1 MPPRSSRCPWAE
13 ANDLMRVYHDT
24 EWGRPA
30 HDDRRH
36 FEYLVLDGAQ
46 AGLSW
51 NTILQKREYYRAAF
65 DDFDWE
71 KVKDYDDEKVAELL
85 VNPGIVRNKLKVAS
99 AITNERSF
107 TRIREEFGAFD
118 RYIWS
123 FVGGKPIQNEWAELR
138 SIPARTP
145 LSDRVSKDIKK
156 RGFTF
161 VGSTIVYA
169 YMQAAGLV
177 NDHLIACPARKVDL
191 FQE

>member
-1 MPPRSSRCPWAE
+1 
-13 ANDLMRVYHDT
+13 MREYHDA
-24 EWGRPA
+24 EWGRPV
-30 HDDRRH
+30 HDDRKH

-51 NTILQKREYYRAAF
+51 NTILQKRENYRAAF

-71 KVKDYDDEKVAELL
+71 KVKAYDDAKVAELL
-85 VNPGIVRNKLKVAS
+85 VNPGIVRNKLKIAS
-99 AITNERSF
+99 TITNARAF
-107 TRIREEFGAFD
+107 TRIREGFGAFD

-123 FVGGKPIQNEWAELR
+123 FVGGKPVQNEWAELR

-145 LSDRVSKDIKK
+145 LSDRVSKDLKK

-161 VGSTIVYA
+161 VGSTIIYA

-177 NDHLIACPARKVDL
+177 NDHLLDCPARKA
-191 FQE
+191 FTS